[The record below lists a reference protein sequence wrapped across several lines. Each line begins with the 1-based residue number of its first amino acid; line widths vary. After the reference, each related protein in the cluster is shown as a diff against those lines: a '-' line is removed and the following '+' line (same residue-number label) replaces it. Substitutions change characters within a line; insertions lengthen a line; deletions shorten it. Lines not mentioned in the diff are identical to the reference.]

1 MLIPGSDWLSL
12 FSMLSMLS
20 RDTLSSNVSFSLSVI
35 KRKESPYTDFL
46 FSNIFW
52 FINSEI
58 MLSILSLSIFD
69 ASIFFK
75 YF

>member
-46 FSNIFW
+46 FSNIF
-52 FINSEI
+52 
-58 MLSILSLSIFD
+58 
-69 ASIFFK
+69 
-75 YF
+75 